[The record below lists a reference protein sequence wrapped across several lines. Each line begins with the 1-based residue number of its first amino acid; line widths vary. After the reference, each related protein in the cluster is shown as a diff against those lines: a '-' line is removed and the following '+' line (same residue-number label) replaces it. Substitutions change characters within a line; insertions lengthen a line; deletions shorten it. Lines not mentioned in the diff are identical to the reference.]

1 MNLYIEKVKALNE
14 KRETPPLA
22 HVHSYGCQLNVTDGE
37 KLKGLLMKMGYGF
50 TDVPEEA
57 DIVIFNTCAVRENAE
72 ERVFGNLGFLK
83 QYKDRRKDMIIC
95 VCGCMTEQSVIV
107 DKIKESYRYVNIVF
121 GTNAFDRFPQFV
133 YEAMLGRK
141 HFYDDAGQSDDLFE
155 GVEQIR
161 TSTFKASIPIMYG
174 CNNFCTYCIVPYVRG
189 RERSRKPEVI
199 IEEVRCLVDK
209 GYKEIMLLGQNVN
222 SYGNDLGDDVN
233 FPWLL
238 RRINEI
244 EGDFVVRFMSSH
256 PKDASKELID
266 TIISCE
272 KVGNY
277 LHLPVQSG
285 NNNVLNRM
293 NRSYTAEKY
302 LSIIDYARSRDEDFT
317 FSSDILVGF
326 PNETEEEFLDTLKL
340 VERVRY
346 INIYSFIYSKRT
358 GTKAALIDD
367 KTTYEE
373 KQGRMR
379 RLLDLQ
385 REVTAN
391 DYKRFV
397 GKTLKVLVEGIGK
410 NGEGTL
416 VGKSMES
423 VIINF
428 EGSSSLIG
436 SFVCVKI
443 YNARNWALDG
453 TLI

>member
-1 MNLYIEKVKALNE
+1 
-14 KRETPPLA
+14 
-22 HVHSYGCQLNVTDGE
+22 
-37 KLKGLLMKMGYGF
+37 
-50 TDVPEEA
+50 
-57 DIVIFNTCAVRENAE
+57 
-72 ERVFGNLGFLK
+72 
-83 QYKDRRKDMIIC
+83 
-95 VCGCMTEQSVIV
+95 MT
-107 DKIKESYRYVNIVF
+107 N
-121 GTNAFDRFPQFV
+121 
-133 YEAMLGRK
+133 
-141 HFYDDAGQSDDLFE
+141 
-155 GVEQIR
+155 
-161 TSTFKASIPIMYG
+161 
-174 CNNFCTYCIVPYVRG
+174 
-189 RERSRKPEVI
+189 
-199 IEEVRCLVDK
+199 
-209 GYKEIMLLGQNVN
+209 
-222 SYGNDLGDDVN
+222 
-233 FPWLL
+233 
-238 RRINEI
+238 
-244 EGDFVVRFMSSH
+244 
-256 PKDASKELID
+256 
-266 TIISCE
+266 
-272 KVGNY
+272 NY